1 MMSFFKLQNGKP
13 NYVSSI
19 VTLCLLLWV
28 VLIASSFYIAHGAS
42 KISILAA
49 KIEFG
54 VHFITLAL
62 LIQIL
67 WKSSRENWRPI
78 IWLLAINLWLFFVDF
93 FFYIAAYANN
103 TYLLHMSF
111 LEFVLY
117 YAPCIVYCFIMIA
130 FLAKILLKEV
140 LHVRGFVKII
150 SLLLVINIITIV
162 LFSSSIQ
169 YAFGIISWESISQMA
184 MLSTELVL
192 FDFAILGLIYADNSS
207 VFLLLTGTIFLII
220 GDFFLTYSSISQTV
234 ALFSYGE
241 LFWLLGLLF
250 IFFSVVSI
258 KQNRHYSIQAWF
270 RKGNMIKSRLALWA
284 VGTSISGFLLFFIIA
299 YVFAIVDKRIFVGLP
314 LYVMLYSIIAVIFSI
329 FMGRNFETPFTK
341 LTKNIQIFM
350 SEHNKSNIDKDFS
363 IEEFVFLN
371 QFVID
376 AIEIIE
382 ERDQVKK
389 NLGEIAAQ
397 VVHDIRS
404 PAGSLEAHT
413 KNLPNM
419 PEAQRIG
426 IRNAVNNINDIA
438 NNLLARYKGVPED
451 QVITYQV
458 WLLAPLIESVV
469 SEKRAN
475 LDKDKDRI
483 LIDSKIT
490 DAGFAAFAKCDSN
503 QVKRMLSNLINNAVQ
518 AFGSDQK
525 GHITVTLD
533 ATQSNIELA
542 VIDDGVG
549 MTLELVSKILQGA
562 GNTTKDG
569 GHGLGLKH
577 VKQTIESWGGDFR
590 VSSKAGEG
598 TKISLNLTPAK
609 APTWFVSEIRV
620 SPDVLIGVLD
630 DYQAVHDAWEQRLSE
645 VSKDLQIHHFSTSQ
659 SFIDWYQDQTTPVQ
673 VFSDYELLGDEMTGL
688 EVLEYLDLGKNA
700 LLVTSHYENPEIMER
715 CQKRGIRLLPKNLVA
730 HVPIILKKTA
740 VAKAATVAK
749 KYDLVL
755 LDDTPAV
762 TESWEMVAMS
772 TGKNILAFNTI
783 EALEDALD
791 GIDPATPFYID
802 SELGHELRG
811 EVYAE
816 GLFKR
821 GFKELYLATGY
832 EAGQFDDLPWIK
844 KVVGK
849 RPPFG

>member
-1 MMSFFKLQNGKP
+1 MKQTFANTTTNLATQIKKTIRQRILICF
-13 NYVSSI
+13 
-19 VTLCLLLWV
+19 LLGTAV
-28 VLIASSFYIAHGAS
+28 VA
-42 KISILAA
+42 
-49 KIEFG
+49 
-54 VHFITLAL
+54 
-62 LIQIL
+62 
-67 WKSSRENWRPI
+67 
-78 IWLLAINLWLFFVDF
+78 
-93 FFYIAAYANN
+93 
-103 TYLLHMSF
+103 
-111 LEFVLY
+111 
-117 YAPCIVYCFIMIA
+117 
-130 FLAKILLKEV
+130 
-140 LHVRGFVKII
+140 
-150 SLLLVINIITIV
+150 IITANDILNSWRQLQTNLEAQCKSMASFVISQTLIENEAAIQPKLDEQDHQAGITKFSWDNQASAPGEEKLTWQFPFVWTYTYPIRYLDGTKLGAFVITGSLFNQKV
-162 LFSSSIQ
+162 LFSALVTNVTLLLIFFLILFVVLYPLGHSIPDR
-169 YAFGIISWESISQMA
+169 
-184 MLSTELVL
+184 L
-192 FDFAILGLIYADNSS
+192 FIRPINDLL
-207 VFLLLTGTIFLII
+207 FLLRNGKNNTDSVELSPMAEEIREIKDKI
-220 GDFFLTYSSISQTV
+220 TV
-234 ALFSYGE
+234 
-241 LFWLLGLLF
+241 LLNDVQQ
-250 IFFSVVSI
+250 IT
-258 KQNRHYSIQAWF
+258 QQA
-270 RKGNMIKSRLALWA
+270 
-284 VGTSISGFLLFFIIA
+284 
-299 YVFAIVDKRIFVGLP
+299 
-314 LYVMLYSIIAVIFSI
+314 
-329 FMGRNFETPFTK
+329 E
-341 LTKNIQIFM
+341 Q
-350 SEHNKSNIDKDFS
+350 
-363 IEEFVFLN
+363 
-371 QFVID
+371 
-376 AIEIIE
+376 
-382 ERDQVKK
+382 DQAKK
-389 NLGEIAAQ
+389 ILGEIAAQ

-404 PAGSLEAHT
+404 PAGSLETHT
-413 KNLPNM
+413 KDLPNM

-451 QVITYQV
+451 QVDTYQV
-458 WLLAPLIESVV
+458 WLLAPLIESAV
-469 SEKRAN
+469 SEKRVN

-483 LIDSKIT
+483 VIDSKIT

-542 VIDDGVG
+542 VIDDGAG
-549 MTLELVSKILQGA
+549 MPPELVGKILQGN

-673 VFSDYELLGDEMTGL
+673 VFSDYELIGDDMTGL
-688 EVLEYLDLGKNA
+688 EVLEYLELGKNA
-700 LLVTSHYENPEIMER
+700 LLVTSHYENPEIMQR

-740 VAKAATVAK
+740 VAKAATIAK

-783 EALEDALD
+783 DALEDALD

-821 GFKELYLATGY
+821 GFKELYLATGHDADY
-832 EAGQFDDLPWIK
+832 FGDLPWIK
-844 KVVGK
+844 GIVGK
-849 RPPFG
+849 KPPFSL